1 MPRRLL
7 DRITNKRELLAR
19 AFGSL
24 GLIGLLE
31 QIALRRPALVV
42 LTYHRIAVPGNAS
55 NPYYDPPPSS
65 GCSSCRVREIIPL
78 NLVQVQVNLVQVQ
91 APSFSYGVVDFPPGG
106 CWLFRLCMSG
116 VSTQRKPR

>member
-1 MPRRLL
+1 MPCRLL

-24 GLIGLLE
+24 GFIGLLE

-55 NPYYDPPPSS
+55 NPYYDPVISATPDAF
-65 GCSSCRVREIIPL
+65 EAQI
-78 NLVQVQVNLVQVQ
+78 
-91 APSFSYGVVDFPPGG
+91 
-106 CWLFRLCMSG
+106 
-116 VSTQRKPR
+116 